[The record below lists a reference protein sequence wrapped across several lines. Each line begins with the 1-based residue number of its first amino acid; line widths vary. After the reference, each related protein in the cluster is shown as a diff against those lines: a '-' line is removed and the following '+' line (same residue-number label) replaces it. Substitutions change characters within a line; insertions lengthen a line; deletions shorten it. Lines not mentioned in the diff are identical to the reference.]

1 MRRLYHFV
9 LSPYCRKV
17 RIVLAEKGLDF
28 DLRAEKFWDRRQ
40 DFLALNPAGKVP
52 VLMES
57 NGDVIAESAVI
68 AEFLDEAYPDVP
80 VIGAAPAA
88 RAEARRIAAWF
99 DLKFGPEVSDI
110 LVHEKIIKRYLGLGG
125 PDAQA
130 IRAAAHNIGYHLDYV
145 GYLADRRRWLAG
157 EDFGLADICAAAH
170 LSCADYLN
178 DVAWEDHEAAKNWYA
193 RVKSRPSFRPLLAD
207 HLAGMPPPRHYA
219 NLDF

>member
-1 MRRLYHFV
+1 M
-9 LSPYCRKV
+9 
-17 RIVLAEKGLDF
+17 LAEKGLDF
-28 DLRAEKFWDRRQ
+28 DLRAEKSWERRQ
-40 DFLALNPAGKVP
+40 DFLALNPAGTVP
-52 VLMES
+52 VLMEA

-68 AEFLDEAYPDVP
+68 AEFLDEAYPEVP
-80 VIGAAPAA
+80 VIGPAPAA

-110 LVHEKIIKRYLGLGG
+110 LLYEKILKRYMGLGG

-130 IRAAAHNIGYHLDYV
+130 IRAAAHNITYHLDYV

-157 EDFGLADICAAAH
+157 EDFSLADICAAAH

-178 DVAWEDHEAAKNWYA
+178 DVAWENHEAAKNWYA